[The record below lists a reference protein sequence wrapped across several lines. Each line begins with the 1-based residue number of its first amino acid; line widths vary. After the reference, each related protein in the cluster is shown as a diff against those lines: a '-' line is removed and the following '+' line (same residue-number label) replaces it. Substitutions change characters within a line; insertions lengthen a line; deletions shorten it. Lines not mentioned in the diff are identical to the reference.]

1 MGMLQGVAHSIGKAL
16 RPIHA
21 GNDKLAIKR
30 LQRNQDPTV
39 VVTSDAFTD
48 GGPLPRRYAKE
59 GDNVSPPLRFANLPP
74 GTREVVVL
82 CEDPD
87 APMPHPYLHWLA
99 YRIEPGTT
107 ELPEGITQGAE
118 VAEPMPHARQAKNA
132 NGHLGYD
139 GPAPPPGH
147 GVHHYHFQVF
157 ALDQTPNLTS
167 DADLKAL
174 ETAMAG
180 HVLASGELVATYQK
194 K

>member
-48 GGPLPRRYAKE
+48 GGALPRRYAKE

-157 ALDQTPNLTS
+157 ALGRP
-167 DADLKAL
+167 L
-174 ETAMAG
+174 E
-180 HVLASGELVATYQK
+180 VSASPSREEIVDGMRGYVIGYGEIVGTYER
-194 K
+194 

>member
-157 ALDQTPNLTS
+157 ALGRP
-167 DADLKAL
+167 L
-174 ETAMAG
+174 E
-180 HVLASGELVATYQK
+180 VSASPSRGEIVDGMRGYVIGYGEIVGTYER
-194 K
+194 